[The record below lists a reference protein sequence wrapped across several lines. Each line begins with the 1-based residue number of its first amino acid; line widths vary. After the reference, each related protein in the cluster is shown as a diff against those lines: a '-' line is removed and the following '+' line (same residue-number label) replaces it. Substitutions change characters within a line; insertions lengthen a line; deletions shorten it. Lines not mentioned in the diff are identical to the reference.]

1 MVTDPT
7 ISAILA
13 IAKVMTY
20 GGLTVAIGQGIAKS
34 GSNFPIILSSIR
46 LDWCVYDWFSCK

>member
-1 MVTDPT
+1 MVTDPYNF
-7 ISAILA
+7 SYLA

-20 GGLTVAIGQGIAKS
+20 GGLTVAIGQGIAKAEQFS
-34 GSNFPIILSSIR
+34 HYSLSIR